1 VTVAEESKL
10 ALFVFRRN
18 FEKIPEQN
26 RNEIAPMVVEEIVT
40 WKRLIPDFMRSGE
53 VSGIEVREWRKGGVL
68 VELRGEFDQHTLKN
82 LQETLCDVVALR
94 RPTLVDL
101 SEVTFLDVGATR
113 ELTIRSQLY
122 AHHLTLGNPSW
133 QARASV
139 AACGFDN

>member
-1 VTVAEESKL
+1 
-10 ALFVFRRN
+10 
-18 FEKIPEQN
+18 
-26 RNEIAPMVVEEIVT
+26 
-40 WKRLIPDFMRSGE
+40 
-53 VSGIEVREWRKGGVL
+53 VRHRGAGVGKGRCAG
-68 VELRGEFDQHTLKN
+68 RAQGEFDQHNLKN
-82 LQETLCDVVALR
+82 LQETLSDVVALR

-101 SEVTFLDVGATR
+101 SEVTFLNVGATR